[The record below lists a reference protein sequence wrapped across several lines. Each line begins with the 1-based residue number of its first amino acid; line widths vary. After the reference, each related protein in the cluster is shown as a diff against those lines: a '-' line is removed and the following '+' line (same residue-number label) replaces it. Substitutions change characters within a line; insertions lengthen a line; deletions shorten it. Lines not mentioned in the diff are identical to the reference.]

1 MANNY
6 LQFSECICIEA
17 EEFEWAEKYLGILD
31 EFYGL
36 EDAEAEAHPDY
47 KLYRSVLDTFEIDMD
62 AESFDFE
69 WDIENRKK
77 NSALLCIFSEESG
90 NLENAALFIQQFL
103 RKFRPDGY
111 VSLTW
116 AATCSKMRAG
126 EFGGGAAFITAENIE
141 FMDSYSWVDKQIA
154 EFKEKK

>member
-17 EEFEWAEKYLGILD
+17 DEFEWVEKYLGILGTFID
-31 EFYGL
+31 EDL
-36 EDAEAEAHPDY
+36 KDPETHPDY
-47 KLYRSVLDTFEIDMD
+47 ALYRSVLDTFEIEPD

-69 WDIENRKK
+69 WNIEDRTK
-77 NSALLCIFSEESG
+77 NSALLYIFSEESG

-126 EFGGGAAFITAENIE
+126 EFGGGAAFITAEKIE